1 MTTNRRTI
9 EVPLNRVEGDLE
21 VSAEIEGGVVV
32 DARARATMYRGFERM
47 LVGRGALD
55 GLVLTPRVCGICSQ
69 SHLAAAAAAL
79 ERISGVRPPDGAI
92 RLRNVLLMLE
102 HAQSDVRHTFLSFTA
117 DFANPAYARLPL
129 HADAVARWEPFR
141 GETVLEVVR
150 ETKRLLEGYALLAGQ
165 WPHSSSVVPG
175 GVVWAPGTAE
185 YLQTRL
191 LVTRVRQWYERRVL
205 GCTLARWERVDS
217 AAALEEWLAES
228 PAHRESD
235 LGALIAFARSA
246 GLEATGRG
254 TGACLSYGT
263 LEQPDG
269 DRLWSPG
276 FLDAAGPQPL
286 RETAISEHTAHSY
299 YADETPER
307 HPADGR
313 TRPYAT
319 GREGERYS
327 WAKAP
332 RYDGRAPEVGPLAD
346 ALVSGD
352 PLVADLAR
360 RRGTSTL
367 VRQLARAVRPAR
379 LLPALERCLGK
390 ADPGASV
397 YTPPGEIVDGEGAGL
412 VGAARGGLGHWVRI
426 REGRIDA
433 YQIVTPTT
441 WNASPR
447 DSAGRRGPMEEALVG
462 TPVADPE
469 NPVELGHVV
478 RSFDACLV
486 CTVHAVKRGRRLGR
500 VRTGGFR

>member
-1 MTTNRRTI
+1 MTTTRRTI

-32 DARARATMYRGFERM
+32 DARASATMYRGFERM
-47 LVGRGALD
+47 LKGRGALD

-79 ERISGVRPPDGAI
+79 ERISGVRPPDGAT
-92 RLRNVLLMLE
+92 RLRHILLLLE
-102 HAQSDVRHTFLSFTA
+102 HAQSDVRHTFLSFAA
-117 DFANPAYARLPL
+117 DFANPAWARLPL
-129 HADAVARWEPFR
+129 HADALRRWEPFR

-150 ETKRLLEGYALLAGQ
+150 ESKCLLEGYALLAGQ

-191 LVTRVRQWYERRVL
+191 LVTRVREWYERRIL
-205 GCTLARWERVDS
+205 GCTLERWARVDS
-217 AAALEEWLAES
+217 AAALDEWLAES
-228 PAHRESD
+228 PSHRGSD
-235 LGALIAFARSA
+235 LGALITVAGSA
-246 GLEATGRG
+246 GLEAWGRG
-254 TGACLSYGT
+254 TGAYLSYGT
-263 LEQPDG
+263 LEQPG
-269 DRLWSPG
+269 GERLWAPG
-276 FLDAAGPQPL
+276 FRDAGGFRPF
-286 RETAISEHTAHSY
+286 RESAVIEHTAHSY
-299 YADETPER
+299 YSDELSER
-307 HPADGR
+307 HPSAGL
-313 TRPYAT
+313 TVPYAT
-319 GREGERYS
+319 GLEGDRYS

-332 RYDGRAPEVGPLAD
+332 RYEGCAAEVGPLAD

-352 PLVADLAR
+352 PLVTDLVE
-360 RRGTSTL
+360 RRGASAL

-379 LLPALERCLGK
+379 LLPALERCLAK
-390 ADPGASV
+390 ADPGTPV
-397 YTPPGEIVDGEGAGL
+397 YSPPGEILDGEGAGL
-412 VGAARGGLGHWVRI
+412 VGAARGGLGHWVKI
-426 REGRIDA
+426 RDGKIDS

-447 DSAGRRGPMEEALVG
+447 DTAGRRGPIEEALVG

-486 CTVHAVKRGRRLGR
+486 CTVHTVRRGRRVGR
-500 VRTGGFR
+500 LRAGFLS